1 MQGKDLNFN
10 KHCVI
15 GALGKPLCSNP
26 EAPVG
31 KDDFKGGYNQK
42 DETDHG
48 IESKEGIIDPL
59 ETAFAG
65 QPMFHH
71 QCDEDQGQ
79 ACDVGEPKGLKKTE
93 NCKDSPHDHMAQKRS
108 LKRVFNTPA
117 HHYRMKSVFAVEFVV
132 LHCVDNIKANQP
144 ENDGDAQQDW
154 GKTH

>member
-65 QPMFHH
+65 S
-71 QCDEDQGQ
+71 QCSITNAMRIRD
-79 ACDVGEPKGLKKTE
+79 K
-93 NCKDSPHDHMAQKRS
+93 
-108 LKRVFNTPA
+108 PA
-117 HHYRMKSVFAVEFVV
+117 M
-132 LHCVDNIKANQP
+132 
-144 ENDGDAQQDW
+144 
-154 GKTH
+154 